1 MINKLFTAIIFIL
14 VLFSNVAQAQ
24 NKQISEERYW
34 KLSLGA
40 QVVQIPEYSGAE
52 DQKIDLS
59 PMIDGHVALDK
70 RISLFVTDLEDFS
83 FGINYTVLPSLNIGL
98 LNNIRSDR
106 KSTDSSD
113 LDGMNDIKD
122 AFETGPFISYQIT
135 NHMSIDLAGLFDVS
149 DTHEGWI
156 ADLTLSGEYPIKRTP
171 ITLSFSSGVSYGS
184 EEYNNTYY
192 GVTVAEANTTRP
204 MFNAET
210 GLNRIT
216 LSFSLSYDLTEH
228 WAVTGGITVEQLL
241 GNIVDSPI
249 VKEKTQVIP
258 ASGVYYTF

>member
-1 MINKLFTAIIFIL
+1 MTNKLLIAIVFALFIFPATAR
-14 VLFSNVAQAQ
+14 AR
-24 NKQISEERYW
+24 NKHISEKRYW
-34 KLSLGA
+34 GLWLGA
-40 QVVQIPEYSGAE
+40 EVVQIPDYSGAE
-52 DQKIDLS
+52 DQKIDLW
-59 PMIDGHVALDK
+59 PIIDGYVAFDK
-70 RISLFVTDLEDFS
+70 RISLFVEDFS

-106 KSTDSSD
+106 KSTASSD

-122 AFETGPFISYQIT
+122 AFEIGPFISYQIT

-156 ADLTLSGEYPIKRTP
+156 ADLTLAGEYPIKRTP

-184 EEYNNTYY
+184 EKYNNTYY
-192 GVTVAEANTTRP
+192 GVTTAEANATRP
-204 MFNAET
+204 VFNAET

-216 LSFSLSYDLTEH
+216 IDVSLSYDLTEH
-228 WAVTGGITVEQLL
+228 WSVTGGITAEQLL

-258 ASGVYYTF
+258 AFGVYYTF

>member
-52 DQKIDLS
+52 DQKIDLT

-171 ITLSFSSGVSYGS
+171 ITLSFASGVGYGS

-192 GVTVAEANTTRP
+192 GVTAAEANTNRP
-204 MFNAET
+204 IFNAET

-249 VKEKTQVIP
+249 VEEKTQIMP
-258 ASGVYYTF
+258 AFGVYYTF